1 MFVNQ
6 KILDDRRSPFNGGKD
21 SNSLTRSKLRKF
33 LSSRNVTDDNDE
45 NQVNIPESNSNKERK
60 KDKIQRKLTHLY
72 SKVTGGVINK
82 NSRVD
87 EYFDNFFYKKFF
99 HFESINAMISLISI
113 AISVTHYE
121 LSYGLSD
128 PSEYSVLLYFSTLFS
143 IFLWVNLIFYEMS
156 ILEYKKQTRCVMR
169 SESIFSSGQ
178 WLNLTKNLIIAFFH
192 PNFIVEDSTFTL
204 HNDWNNKEIERTVN
218 TLLTMGILMRFHFI
232 IRFFVFLSGWMRPD
246 TNSICKKFH
255 FNTNALFSIKSLLQ
269 ETPLLIYPIVSLC
282 FLFIFTFCIRA
293 FERGVTLASQDYNNY
308 FNALWYVLI
317 TMSTVGYGDF
327 SVRTNEARVVA
338 MCACIF
344 GSFLTSLLLLS
355 LTNYFNHTK
364 SEIFMFRLLERVEML
379 DRNSSKAKKLISAFM
394 NLMSRSG
401 RSGTAR
407 NGEDGDASERKFVG
421 SVNQFQESSDKI
433 NQAQVINNEIS
444 MLGNGI
450 SYLQEEYTKVFK
462 NDEKLLKELKGIYD
476 KLKHIYQ
483 EDKLVDSN

>member
-1 MFVNQ
+1 
-6 KILDDRRSPFNGGKD
+6 
-21 SNSLTRSKLRKF
+21 
-33 LSSRNVTDDNDE
+33 
-45 NQVNIPESNSNKERK
+45 
-60 KDKIQRKLTHLY
+60 
-72 SKVTGGVINK
+72 
-82 NSRVD
+82 
-87 EYFDNFFYKKFF
+87 
-99 HFESINAMISLISI
+99 
-113 AISVTHYE
+113 
-121 LSYGLSD
+121 
-128 PSEYSVLLYFSTLFS
+128 
-143 IFLWVNLIFYEMS
+143 
-156 ILEYKKQTRCVMR
+156 
-169 SESIFSSGQ
+169 
-178 WLNLTKNLIIAFFH
+178 
-192 PNFIVEDSTFTL
+192 
-204 HNDWNNKEIERTVN
+204 
-218 TLLTMGILMRFHFI
+218 
-232 IRFFVFLSGWMRPD
+232 
-246 TNSICKKFH
+246 
-255 FNTNALFSIKSLLQ
+255 
-269 ETPLLIYPIVSLC
+269 
-282 FLFIFTFCIRA
+282 
-293 FERGVTLASQDYNNY
+293 
-308 FNALWYVLI
+308 
-317 TMSTVGYGDF
+317 MSTVGYGDF

-401 RSGTAR
+401 RSGRAR